1 MEKNYNFYI
10 TPQNEPQLKL
20 KRLVHFLSCFWLII
34 NCIVQAKI
42 FPDVRLSLL
51 FLAFVFG
58 FYAFIQQID
67 GRKSN
72 WAWWVLIL
80 FAIVSVAIPVFLILS
95 YDLYWYLMVIAIQF
109 IISIIIFFI
118 FKKIK

>member
-1 MEKNYNFYI
+1 MKKNYNFYI

-34 NCIVQAKI
+34 NCVVQAKI
-42 FPDVRLSLL
+42 FSEVFLL
-51 FLAFVFG
+51 FLAFVIV
-58 FYAFIQQID
+58 FYGFIQQID
-67 GRKSN
+67 RRKSN
-72 WAWWVLIL
+72 WTWWGLVL

-95 YDLYWYLMVIAIQF
+95 YDLYWYLMVIAIQSV
-109 IISIIIFFI
+109 ISIIIFFI